1 MDKRDNMPMKRTR
14 PGNHSLS
21 QTSIEL
27 CSPKHKS
34 QMFQLISHHS
44 TNGDVH
50 RLSIGFTTC
59 KLAGGASNSW
69 EAWWLAAYCWGIED
83 SDRLQ
88 KICPDVRMSFHGLN
102 NYCTRM
108 DSRWY
113 FVFSFQPLLERC
125 LIRKHAFIT
134 HHQISHS
141 GRSQGPEVP
150 SMLRLP
156 AGQSG
161 KLKSMGISMDL
172 SGRHWCYFVSSN
184 PWKPFKHIEK

>member
-1 MDKRDNMPMKRTR
+1 MKRTK

-21 QTSIEL
+21 QASIEL

-34 QMFQLISHHS
+34 QMFQLIPHHS

-88 KICPDVRMSFHGLN
+88 KICPDVRMSFHGSIIALKWILDDILLSVFNHCLN
-102 NYCTRM
+102 VA
-108 DSRWY
+108 WY
-113 FVFSFQPLLERC
+113 ESMPSSLDF
-125 LIRKHAFIT
+125 AF
-134 HHQISHS
+134 
-141 GRSQGPEVP
+141 RRQGPEVP
-150 SMLRLP
+150 SMQRLP
-156 AGQSG
+156 RRSEWEVEINLCWWSWTGFRDFYGFVTST
-161 KLKSMGISMDL
+161 LILLCISKSMETI
-172 SGRHWCYFVSSN
+172 
-184 PWKPFKHIEK
+184 